1 MRQHRHDLLLARA
14 AKDLLL
20 DLDFG
25 AVDLLDLL
33 LDFLDLLPAP
43 GGPAGIAP
51 GPHLAALG
59 QRFLNRGP
67 AGLLDL
73 LLCLWGP

>member
-33 LDFLDLLPAP
+33 LDLLDLLPAP

-51 GPHLAALG
+51 GAP
-59 QRFLNRGP
+59 GP
-67 AGLLDL
+67 APGQ
-73 LLCLWGP
+73 